1 MSINIARTPLAARI
15 LIDPA
20 FSDGYESNNSRE
32 LGSHSLVEADIQS
45 PIDFRSRTPTHIRF
59 AESEQNQLEEHPA
72 AGRLNR
78 NLESHSSQ
86 PMTIREQA
94 DRISRLESEIS
105 EMRRISPAGE
115 ILNPQSGGDTE
126 LRMDS
131 RDRKSVV

>member
-1 MSINIARTPLAARI
+1 M
-15 LIDPA
+15 
-20 FSDGYESNNSRE
+20 
-32 LGSHSLVEADIQS
+32 EADIQL
-45 PIDFRSRTPTHIRF
+45 PIDKTSRTPTHIRF

-115 ILNPQSGGDTE
+115 ILNHQSGGDTE
-126 LRMDS
+126 LRIDS
-131 RDRKSVV
+131 SGPITQQES